1 MKTFARGA
9 VLALSLTL
17 VGAACS
23 DSSDDADDATTTVE
37 ESETTETT
45 AEETTTEAA
54 ETTEEETT
62 SSEAEGEEEEADG
75 GTIVDVASEAGSFTT
90 LLAAAEAAGLVET
103 LSGEG
108 PLTVFAPT
116 DDAFAAALE
125 SLGLTAE
132 ELLASDDLAGILTY
146 HVVEGNVLAA
156 DVVALD
162 GEDVATVN
170 GATVA
175 ISVDGDTVMVNDAT
189 VVTADVAASNGTIH
203 VIDTVLLP

>member
-1 MKTFARGA
+1 MKSRRRPKPRRRDNHRSAR
-9 VLALSLTL
+9 
-17 VGAACS
+17 
-23 DSSDDADDATTTVE
+23 DDRSRDE
-37 ESETTETT
+37 QP
-45 AEETTTEAA
+45 
-54 ETTEEETT
+54 
-62 SSEAEGEEEEADG
+62 EAEGEEEEADG
-75 GTIVDVASEAGSFTT
+75 GTIVDVATEAGDFTT